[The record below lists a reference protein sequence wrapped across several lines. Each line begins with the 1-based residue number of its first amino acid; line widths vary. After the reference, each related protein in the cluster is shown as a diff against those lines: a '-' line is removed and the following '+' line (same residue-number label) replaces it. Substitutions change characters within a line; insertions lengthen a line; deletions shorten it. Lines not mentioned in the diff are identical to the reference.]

1 MTDFAAYSEIALQSL
16 IGDLREAF
24 RQHGAV
30 RGRYTAGKKRSLNQN
45 DISHVWYEQ
54 MAREDRQ
61 EDAAGHRRYCKLHH
75 GVPILR
81 AEDGDFRE
89 AYDAVIRPLAYEL
102 KLIAMDHWPVTSLM
116 NKAQMTAYLEAVQ
129 ADYGRRGV
137 RLEFPMER
145 AA

>member
-1 MTDFAAYSEIALQSL
+1 MADFAAYNETALQSL

-24 RQHGAV
+24 RAHGAV
-30 RGRYTAGKKRSLNQN
+30 RGRYTAGKKRSLSQN

-61 EDAAGHRRYCKLHH
+61 DDARGHRRYCKLHH

-81 AEDGDFRE
+81 AEDGEFRM
-89 AYDAVIRPLAYEL
+89 AYDAVIRPLSYEL
-102 KLIAMDHWPVTSLM
+102 KLVAMDHWPVTSLM
-116 NKAQMTAYLEAVQ
+116 NKSQMTAYLEAVQ
-129 ADYGRRGV
+129 SDYRARGV
-137 RLEFPMER
+137 LLEFPMER